1 MVPRERQLL
10 GTRPTDNRLRRL
22 DTVDNTILRKSP
34 EKVVAELRALEER
47 LAHEL
52 MDDEERQE
60 LWDRVIA
67 LRRHLGR

>member
-10 GTRPTDNRLRRL
+10 ETRPTDNRLRRL

-34 EKVVAELRALEER
+34 KKVVAELRALEER